1 VVIRGW
7 QGDRVAARR
16 HYAEHVTGES
26 VAGVV
31 REILAVVPA
40 GCSWLRP
47 VVGPDGTVVDFRVEA
62 ASGAGDDIYHRGTS
76 RLDATLSELYPSMVD
91 GRLWQMY
98 LDVLRT
104 GTPDQLAEFRYEEK
118 RSGVVAQSLFDV
130 SVHRVLGGL
139 LVWWQ
144 RLDEDRRRLA
154 NTELLGR
161 LGWAEYDLT
170 TGYSVWSPGM
180 YRIFERDPE
189 LGPMPRAEQ
198 AAALFAEDAGL
209 SEAAWQ
215 TLDTGSASDVTVRF
229 RTTAGVKH
237 LRVLSDVVSDATGT
251 PLKINAIVQD
261 VTAREQTRSEI
272 EQLSDRLR
280 TREITALAEHRL
292 AGQLQNLIQPVPR
305 TPFPLPGCEVMA
317 GYLPAESAARV
328 GGDWYHAQ
336 EMPGGR
342 TVLAV
347 GDVAGHGIGAAS
359 GMAHLRFALIAWL
372 SIGIDDPSAL
382 LSHLNRLCLQLGI
395 TGTAVLAFLEP
406 ATGRLT
412 WARAGHPAPLRARGG
427 STEPLDLPAGL
438 LLGAEPDA
446 LYPVRSPRLSRG
458 DLLLFYTDG
467 LVERRMPADPPLL
480 MEVSDLLATASISAD
495 ERTVATVAARLNRP
509 SPNDDTCTLT
519 VRVL

>member
-1 VVIRGW
+1 
-7 QGDRVAARR
+7 
-16 HYAEHVTGES
+16 
-26 VAGVV
+26 
-31 REILAVVPA
+31 
-40 GCSWLRP
+40 
-47 VVGPDGTVVDFRVEA
+47 
-62 ASGAGDDIYHRGTS
+62 
-76 RLDATLSELYPSMVD
+76 
-91 GRLWQMY
+91 
-98 LDVLRT
+98 
-104 GTPDQLAEFRYEEK
+104 
-118 RSGVVAQSLFDV
+118 
-130 SVHRVLGGL
+130 
-139 LVWWQ
+139 
-144 RLDEDRRRLA
+144 
-154 NTELLGR
+154 
-161 LGWAEYDLT
+161 
-170 TGYSVWSPGM
+170 
-180 YRIFERDPE
+180 
-189 LGPMPRAEQ
+189 
-198 AAALFAEDAGL
+198 
-209 SEAAWQ
+209 
-215 TLDTGSASDVTVRF
+215 
-229 RTTAGVKH
+229 
-237 LRVLSDVVSDATGT
+237 
-251 PLKINAIVQD
+251 
-261 VTAREQTRSEI
+261 
-272 EQLSDRLR
+272 
-280 TREITALAEHRL
+280 
-292 AGQLQNLIQPVPR
+292 
-305 TPFPLPGCEVMA
+305 MA

-406 ATGRLT
+406 ATGGLT
-412 WARAGHPAPLRARGG
+412 WARAGHPAPLWARGG

-446 LYPVRSPRLSRG
+446 LYPVRTPQLSRG

-480 MEVSDLLATASISAD
+480 VEVSDLLATASISAD